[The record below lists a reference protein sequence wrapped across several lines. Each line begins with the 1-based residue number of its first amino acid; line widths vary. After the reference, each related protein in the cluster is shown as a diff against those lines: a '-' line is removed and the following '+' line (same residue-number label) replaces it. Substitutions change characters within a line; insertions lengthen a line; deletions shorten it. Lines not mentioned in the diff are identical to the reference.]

1 MKMDDVGEDDVEG
14 RLMEEEAARREQEFD
29 AAADAAYDDYVE
41 RKYEAMEGELQE
53 FIGRTR
59 KLWSREKLLRYMVAF
74 AERKL
79 LEVKVD
85 D

>member
-1 MKMDDVGEDDVEG
+1 MVDEKD
-14 RLMEEEAARREQEFD
+14 EEYEQLDEYVD
-29 AAADAAYDDYVE
+29 KSQAGYDEDAAYEDFVE
-41 RKYEAMEGELQE
+41 RQYEMVESNLNDFLVEMEKVR
-53 FIGRTR
+53 FAW
-59 KLWSREKLLRYMVAF
+59 KREKLLRYMVAF